1 MIDVDTIPLN
11 FGKYE
16 GKTPE
21 EIAEIDEGY
30 IVWMYDN
37 VTPKYCTKELRDYCE
52 MDIREQEDII
62 NENRYD
68 IY

>member
-1 MIDVDTIPLN
+1 MIDVDIIPLS

-16 GKTPE
+16 GKTPKE
-21 EIAEIDEGY
+21 VAEIDEGY

>member
-1 MIDVDTIPLN
+1 MIDVDTIPLS

-21 EIAEIDEGY
+21 EVAEIDEGY

-37 VTPKYCTKELRDYCE
+37 VTPKYCTKGLRDYCE
-52 MDIREQEDII
+52 MDIREQESII
-62 NENRYD
+62 IENGYD